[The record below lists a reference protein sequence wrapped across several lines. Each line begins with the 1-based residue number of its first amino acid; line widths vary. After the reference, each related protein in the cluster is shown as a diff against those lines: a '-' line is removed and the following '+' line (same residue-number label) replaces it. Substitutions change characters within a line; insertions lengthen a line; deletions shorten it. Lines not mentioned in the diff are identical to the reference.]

1 MQGETMRMRILF
13 LSLFTLLLFGCS
25 TLSVTSDYDS
35 SFNFS
40 SYHTYRWA
48 KAPDSTEQ
56 WNVLVT
62 HPFIYG
68 RIKNAVDRGLAAK
81 GYLLKAAGP
90 VDFTISA
97 SANVMERAQIDPQP
111 PYYWRSGV
119 YRGRYG
125 WYSAPWWGPDYAYPP
140 MIYYYE
146 VGTLFLDIID
156 AARKEVAWRGV
167 ARGILHDY
175 RNTDKMQADID
186 EAINKLLA
194 EFPPGRK

>member
-1 MQGETMRMRILF
+1 MRMRVLF
-13 LSLFTLLLFGCS
+13 LSVFTLLLFGCS

-40 SYHTYRWA
+40 SYHTYRW
-48 KAPDSTEQ
+48 KAVPDSTDR
-56 WNVLVT
+56 WNVLAT
-62 HPFIYG
+62 HPFIY
-68 RIKNAVDRGLAAK
+68 RKVKNAVDRGLAAK
-81 GYLLKAAGP
+81 GYILKSSGL

-97 SANVMERAQIDPQP
+97 GANVMEKASVEPMPQ
-111 PYYWRSGV
+111 YWRSGV

-125 WYSAPWWGPDYAYPP
+125 WYSAPWWGPDYPS

-146 VGTLFLDIID
+146 VGTLFLDITD
-156 AARKEVAWRGV
+156 SARKEVAWRGV

-175 RNTDKMQADID
+175 RSSEKMQADID